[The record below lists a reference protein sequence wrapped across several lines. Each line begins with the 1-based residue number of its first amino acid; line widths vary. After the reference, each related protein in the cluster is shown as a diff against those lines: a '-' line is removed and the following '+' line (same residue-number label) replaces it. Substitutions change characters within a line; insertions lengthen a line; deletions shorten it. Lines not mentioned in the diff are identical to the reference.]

1 MKEISLSGD
10 TQADVTEASNARS
23 RYLDDLLNI
32 DNPYFERM
40 VNQMYPAK
48 LQLNNTNTSDIKASF
63 LDLHLSILDGF
74 LFHLK
79 SMTNAMILIST
90 LSIFHF

>member
-1 MKEISLSGD
+1 MKEISLPGD

-63 LDLHLSILDGF
+63 LDFHLSILDGF
-74 LFHLK
+74 YFIFK
-79 SMTNAMILIST
+79 TNAMILIST
-90 LSIFHF
+90 LLIFHF